1 MKNLLA
7 FVLTMALAASSH
19 AQTTEDS
26 VRSTVSQLFSAMLRA
41 DAAALQ
47 TIFHDSARL
56 GTVNIDA
63 SGLASYR
70 SSPAAGFIAYVGKL
84 QPGAADE
91 RAQVDRVLVDG
102 PLALAWTPY
111 RFYARGAFSHCGV
124 NLIQL
129 VRSAGRWQILAI
141 TDTRRK
147 EPCPLMP

>member
-1 MKNLLA
+1 MKHILPVFLLLA
-7 FVLTMALAASSH
+7 LTLPCR

-26 VRSTVSQLFSAMLRA
+26 VRSTVADLFSAMYRA

-47 TIFHDSARL
+47 AVFHDSARL
-56 GTVNIDA
+56 GTVNTDA
-63 SGLASYR
+63 SGQSTYR
-70 SSPAAGFIAYVGKL
+70 NSPAAGFIAYVGKL
-84 QPGAADE
+84 TPGAADE

-111 RFYARGAFSHCGV
+111 RFYAKGAFSHCGV

>member
-1 MKNLLA
+1 MKHILPVVLLLA
-7 FVLTMALAASSH
+7 LTLPCS

-26 VRSTVSQLFSAMLRA
+26 VRSTVAELFSAMYRA

-47 TIFHDSARL
+47 AVFHDSARL
-56 GTVNIDA
+56 GTVVTDA
-63 SGLASYR
+63 AGQASYR

-84 QPGAADE
+84 TPGAADE

-111 RFYARGAFSHCGV
+111 RFYAKGAFSHCGV